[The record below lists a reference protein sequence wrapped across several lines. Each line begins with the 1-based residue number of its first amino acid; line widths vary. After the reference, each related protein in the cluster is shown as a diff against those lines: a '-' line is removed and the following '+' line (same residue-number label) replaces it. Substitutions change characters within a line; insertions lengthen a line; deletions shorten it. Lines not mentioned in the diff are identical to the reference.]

1 MKNIFKKLL
10 GCLLVIALIF
20 GSTTPASLV
29 FAAPAVPAE
38 APPELPADPPQLTPK
53 GKTQGLE
60 DTKVDLDPSIDNQGF
75 VSYGW
80 RIGLSQC
87 TKEQYPNSNP
97 TDKTALADWVVNY
110 NSKYYTRIASG
121 CEIVLKK
128 EVPASEVVRE
138 ALGLD
143 ITLPMSGDRYVIAD
157 EDVDAVMEAI
167 VLKNGANADLYNVWR
182 EQSTTTGPYY
192 PVVISV
198 EPIVISTLSPSGW
211 TVYEYAQQVGANM
224 DAFSA
229 EGYTL
234 SSQVQ
239 GKSTASGLISGVS
252 ATADYIFRSAGWYD
266 SIQTDN
272 NILYRLFKGYF
283 SWTYGYKSKRLDF
296 KTAAAGN
303 GYHQVGYFAIGRNG
317 DVAGNYIISIGG
329 TPSGDDLYGK
339 YTWHINDQH
348 LPAKNGY
355 QEDGSSSTTGGS
367 EDIPAVGFAFKQNNS
382 TDWLWA
388 LSGGSGDVTAEI
400 TYMYGYDS
408 SADEEAESVAQGGC
422 GYTTDRNVI
431 LGSSLS
437 KTQTVSINREAL
449 KESVKNG
456 TPISS
461 IDNVLIAQGV
471 PSGGYASF
479 SFCAATKCV
488 LRFDGY
494 DIKDRTNRSTR
505 NYTVS
510 LSNTQVHYAIHGDED
525 ELRTYKFIQ
534 QVDTPNA
541 QVRDEAV
548 QNSKVGELTNEADYE
563 ITAGIPTTND
573 VMVTMGGD
581 LWVVNMQYR
590 YCVDNYTR
598 TYHLSAPGCPNYMWY
613 GLTSSSGSNSQ
624 SYTATKTASY
634 NTSLS
639 TNGAYNNTLNGGWSG
654 GHTSTTSDELQSKAY
669 DAMIDAAIADLEA
682 KLGGITENNAA
693 GADYVYDCIIL
704 PSSPDNVQTAGKDEG
719 LRKSTKTAI
728 ENYYKWL
735 KARQKE
741 KGTIRSG
748 KDALSAP
755 GLSYSNF
762 TVTMAK
768 ATVNKDLDSDKSTP
782 LTWTLGFH
790 ASNPQS
796 APRSSG
802 TYATG
807 GYHHGSSHDGVCEGA
822 SHPNHGG
829 SVTTSECAGTG
840 QKLCST
846 CGGRGE
852 KSCPTEQDCPG
863 NHSAGVHCTICNDT
877 GKIKCTTCGGSG
889 KQPCPTHV
897 GCDSCSVHTHYGPSG
912 AGGGNSHADR
922 NYTDTWGYS
931 ISYSHSVAAGDF
943 LTSPTEHS
951 GISCGQNVSYDATIN
966 QVFHNVKYMDIL
978 ECQVFRLH
986 KGLVKGL
993 GNILT
998 TIQSDSLETNE
1009 EVLEMYCN
1017 TVGYEIYNVAQ
1028 PNQKKWMKNYQDI
1041 GGASSGVWRAID
1053 ANDLEE
1059 INRIANSYNP
1069 GTSEAASAVQT
1080 SSHGFELTNSG
1091 DNLEFVYDISTKGGR
1106 SHHSIDGFIMQALA
1120 CTFYTKA
1127 RLPQYAVRNYITVQ
1141 GDFLALGDPVGGLL
1155 AMCGM
1160 SYNLRDFVTNL
1171 DTNQPATFSILSC
1184 VDNTISDFKTT
1195 DSGEGGESQ
1204 YFTIDKG
1211 NSKADANASAQKGNV
1226 TSYKDK
1232 LKELTEYMDHPEY
1245 SDQTSDPGDLGDGNS
1260 TDVFLDSSGEGAY
1273 STELGTQYRTW
1284 SANKV
1289 NLESSNTSWY
1299 TNFKVIGADP
1309 KSGDVPTGIMPKVG
1323 YKGGTPVMKTESFT
1337 YSVNALSNASAY
1349 NVAETPY
1356 LSGTMASLGHT
1367 FTGGEDSIFYA
1378 NNLEPNAE
1386 NVDTGSQLMVFP
1398 SAGTID
1404 PDFLG
1409 DVPTEINGSKY
1420 VYFPFATGLNI
1431 GRYKGND
1438 TYGGYTGCLEYDKCV
1453 GFLYPLPKVLSVDI
1467 LSGYDGSD
1475 GMLGKPIGD
1484 YSDTNTVIG
1493 SVGQGQGLRS
1503 PVTSLNSVV
1512 IYNPSTSESAQ
1523 IVPKD
1528 NTLSDGRGKGAYGT
1542 SDQRVSTQYV
1552 TSGNETYMNI
1562 GNLGVTD
1569 IKLPTS
1575 YEFKLKETS
1584 DVPTKCYTN
1593 ADFNIDTTNDVTTSG
1608 VGADGVFEATKSD
1621 MYNLVLY
1628 GNNGNIVN
1636 QVTVKLNQGDK
1647 LKSTGSV
1654 VTLERIRNK
1663 APNVTYDTI
1672 KEAYEEYMTAQLK
1685 KVWDTQEHTEEE
1697 VFEPYVVTGNSIPIT
1712 ANTVL
1717 TFGLDNIPLQA
1728 GDVVKLEL
1736 DFSTIVQPSIS
1747 YSCKDPE
1754 AYEIHAI
1761 PEGTKWTWYL
1771 EAKSSNALGTL
1782 TMTFNQDSTLK
1793 QFEGSCINFNDVFI
1807 MNNDS
1812 INAGAAMACGS
1823 YEWEYQKS
1831 QETSGKYYNEFAAL
1845 YIDAKIRVNASIK
1858 ANTLYVINTTSKVN
1872 VGYKASALNDPHKVE
1887 NTNWRYHVLGWTTNT
1902 GVQIT
1907 SPTMEVLN
1915 NETTILTMP
1924 SGTKISI
1931 KDIKDQGCL
1940 VQVGGKVYF
1949 TTIADGLQHKVSE
1962 TGRILAGDNPHF
1974 DYINVWSKEPSNV
1987 LVFNSESYPLQYNMT
2002 QHYTN
2007 VCEFF
2012 IRCTDSDKPVFD
2024 VSKATNLEFR
2034 YSNGDISKTYD
2045 SAENWTHDWERVAKS
2060 TEVFNVING
2069 KSTSTST
2076 LQNVALDDMF
2086 QIYWDNAVDIP
2097 NSGGDALQ
2105 GSTTV
2110 SNTLGD
2116 GWNNNFADR
2125 NGVQDAESIYNEYL
2139 QKITKGNYTDTT
2151 KWIAE
2156 KYLVFDRPVYAFLCN
2171 GVINPTALPFGTG
2184 DDGKCPKCGQEVHEV
2199 QLIPAGTKIYLG
2211 TYNGTIG
2218 EVDFKS
2224 DTTGDG
2230 ENGGL
2235 FVDFGDPDTTLN
2247 EDHPYVY
2254 TFWSAL
2260 GGGET
2265 KSAVVECEVIN
2276 INGRGNEAN
2285 NSNTEYNNHS
2295 NPPGTTNR
2303 FTNAKKSLQYTI
2315 SGRIGALT
2323 IVESTDPRF
2332 SDTFKY
2338 AGDSTDY
2345 LIFPLIRKI
2354 ASYSNLE
2361 AVHGSQHR
2369 YLLDPFDVRGRI
2381 ASKDMLEV
2389 VKENYVD
2396 KDGNTGKYDN
2406 YNIYGLGIYKS
2417 ALVNERTKTW
2427 LTHVSEYN
2435 TYGTQWFKGE
2445 HDFDTNYND
2454 YVDAGA
2460 HMAAITHN
2468 DADDAEGETSTIV
2481 ERVALPM
2488 TGSFN
2493 SHPELKLTPLRI
2505 GYELY
2510 CSLES
2515 IGAYYG
2521 ESHMDLS
2528 ADDGASETTNAALD
2542 YNNRKVQIR
2551 PRYFYVPKNAS
2562 ESDEG
2567 VSPIPVDVYMN
2578 TSSGYQM
2585 INTGSDVPENYLRLL
2600 TTNRFVSSLPIN
2612 TGKNETDLDQN
2623 MQRRLVTGA
2632 EAQITKN
2639 VLDYLNSDESRAT
2652 IAEGLDHTA
2661 NWISLLTPI
2670 KSTNTGVL
2678 GSEDLNPTYTYGNA
2692 QFLFLREKNRTF
2704 VGGSTAGLL
2713 SQDSSMTQFG
2723 DSSTYYNA
2731 NNSIAWNMNAQ
2742 KWYFGLGLPS
2752 SSKFVKSG
2760 DAFTEKNTLTDGYI
2774 LVTIDVVING
2784 SYWTLQYQS
2793 DVARMKLEVAGKKI
2807 SWKYFNKPD
2816 GSTWNIPVTYY
2827 DLSDYTSSADLDT
2840 EGSH

>member
-1 MKNIFKKLL
+1 MKKLFKKLL
-10 GCLLVIALIF
+10 GCLLVAALIF
-20 GSTTPASLV
+20 GNITPVSLV
-29 FAAPAVPAE
+29 FAE
-38 APPELPADPPQLTPK
+38 EGEEEEEIEKK
-53 GKTQGLE
+53 GEERGLE
-60 DTKVDLDPSIDNQGF
+60 NEESKIDPSNDKQGF

-87 TKEQYPNSNP
+87 TKEQYPNTNP
-97 TDKTALADWVVNY
+97 TDKNALADWVVNY
-110 NSKYYTRIASG
+110 NAKYYTRIASG
-121 CEIVLKK
+121 CEIVLR
-128 EVPASEVVRE
+128 EEAPASEVIRR

-143 ITLPMSGDRYVIAD
+143 ITLPMNGGRYVIAD

-198 EPIVISTLSPSGW
+198 EPIVISTLCSSGW

-224 DAFSA
+224 DAFNA

-234 SSQVQ
+234 SPQVQ
-239 GKSTASGLISGVS
+239 GKTTASGLISGVS
-252 ATADYIFRSAGWYD
+252 ATADYIFKSAGWYD
-266 SIQTDN
+266 SIQTDS

-283 SWTYGYKSKRLDF
+283 SWTYGYKSRALSF
-296 KTAAAGN
+296 KSAASGH
-303 GYHQVGYFAIGRNG
+303 GYHSVGYFAIGRGG

-355 QEDGSSSTTGGS
+355 QEDGSASTAGGS

-408 SADEEAESVAQGGC
+408 SADEEAESVNQGGC

-471 PSGGYASF
+471 PSGEYSSF

-488 LRFDGY
+488 LRFNGY

-505 NYTVS
+505 DYTVS

-534 QVDTPNA
+534 NVDTPTA
-541 QVRDEAV
+541 QIRDEAV
-548 QNSKVGELTNEADYE
+548 QNSKVGETTNEADYE

-590 YCVDNYTR
+590 YCVDNYIR

-613 GLTSSSGSNSQ
+613 GLNTTGGGGDTKVQKASFMLDGHTNPGGGNAGYNQIHGSSPA
-624 SYTATKTASY
+624 YTAAS
-634 NTSLS
+634 
-639 TNGAYNNTLNGGWSG
+639 
-654 GHTSTTSDELQSKAY
+654 SDILQTDLYRKYIREAK
-669 DAMIDAAIADLEA
+669 ADLENA
-682 KLGGITENNAA
+682 IAAISENNEA
-693 GADYVYDCIIL
+693 GADYKYKCIIL
-704 PSSPDNVQTAGKDEG
+704 AGSTPENIITAGSDGG
-719 LRKSTKTAI
+719 LRNATKVAI
-728 ENYYKWL
+728 QNYYKWL
-735 KARQKE
+735 KE
-741 KGTIRSG
+741 HENDTING
-748 KDALSAP
+748 IN
-755 GLSYSNF
+755 GLNNAAKYPSF

-768 ATVNKDLDSDKSTP
+768 PEVNNDLDSDKNKE
-782 LTWTLGFH
+782 LKWTLGFNC
-790 ASNPQS
+790 SNPQS
-796 APRSSG
+796 APRGSG
-802 TYATG
+802 EVNDAG
-807 GYHHGSSHDGVCEGA
+807 SPHHGW
-822 SHPNHGG
+822 
-829 SVTTSECAGTG
+829 ECAGDTCNNAEHPECGKCHGTG
-840 QKLCST
+840 EKTCTKCSGSGSRT
-846 CGGRGE
+846 CGNCLGSG
-852 KSCPTEQDCPG
+852 CAQ
-863 NHSAGVHCTICNDT
+863 
-877 GKIKCTTCGGSG
+877 CGGNG
-889 KQPCPTHV
+889 WFPCSKTEPC
-897 GCDSCSVHTHYGPSG
+897 GPCEKHTHYAPYGKG
-912 AGGGNSHADR
+912 DNNWQTLRH
-922 NYTDTWGYS
+922 YTDSWS
-931 ISYSHSVAAGDF
+931 ASVSYTSSVNAGDF
-943 LTSPTEHS
+943 LTSPTEHN
-951 GISCGQNVSYDATIN
+951 GISCGQNISYDATMQ

-1009 EVLEMYCN
+1009 EVMEMYCN

-1069 GTSEAASAVQT
+1069 GTGEAASAVQS

-1127 RLPQYAVRNYITVQ
+1127 RLPQYAVRNYIVVQ
-1141 GDFLALGDPVGGLL
+1141 GDFLALGDPTGGLL
-1155 AMCGM
+1155 SMCGM
-1160 SYNLRDFVTNL
+1160 SYNTKEFVTSLN
-1171 DTNQPATFSILSC
+1171 TNQPATFSILSC
-1184 VDNTISDFKTT
+1184 EDNTISDFKTT

-1211 NSKADANASAQKGNV
+1211 NAKANANSSTAKGNV

-1232 LKELTEYMDHPEY
+1232 LKELSEYMDHPEY
-1245 SDQTSDPGDLGDGNS
+1245 SDQTSDPGDLGEGNS
-1260 TDVFLDSSGEGAY
+1260 TDIFLDSSGEGAY
-1273 STELGTQYRTW
+1273 STALGSQYRTW
-1284 SANKV
+1284 SAEKV
-1289 NLESSNTSWY
+1289 NLTSGNTSWY

-1309 KSGDVPTGIMPKVG
+1309 KTGDVPTGIMPKVG

-1337 YSVNALSNASAY
+1337 YSANALSNASAY
-1349 NVAETPY
+1349 NIAETPY
-1356 LSGTMASLGHT
+1356 VSGAMSELGHV

-1378 NNLEPNAE
+1378 NNLDPSAE
-1386 NVDTGSQLMVFP
+1386 NVDTGSQLMIFP

-1431 GRYKGND
+1431 GRYKGNG
-1438 TYGGYTGCLEYDKCV
+1438 TYGGYTGCLEYDKCI

-1512 IYNPSTSESAQ
+1512 IYNPSTAESAQ
-1523 IVPKD
+1523 IVPQD
-1528 NTLSDGRGKGAYGT
+1528 NSLSDGRGKGKYGT

-1562 GNLGVTD
+1562 GNLGITD

-1584 DVPTKCYTN
+1584 DVPTMCYTN

-1685 KVWDTQEHTEEE
+1685 KIWDTQEHTEEE
-1697 VFEPYVVTGNSIPIT
+1697 VFEPYVVTGDSIPIT

-1717 TFGLDNIPLQA
+1717 TFGLDSIPLQA

-1845 YIDAKIRVNASIK
+1845 YIDAKIKVNASIK

-1872 VGYKASALNDPHKVE
+1872 VGYKASAINDPHKVE
-1887 NTNWRYHVLGWTTNT
+1887 NTNWRYHVLGWTTDT

-1987 LVFNSESYPLQYNMT
+1987 LVFNSENYPLQHNMT

-2125 NGVQDAESIYNEYL
+2125 NGIQDAEGIYNEYL

-2184 DDGKCPKCGQEVHEV
+2184 DDGKCPKCGKEVHEV

-2460 HMAAITHN
+2460 HLAAITHN
-2468 DADDAEGETSTIV
+2468 DSDDAEGETSTIV

-2562 ESDEG
+2562 ESDDG

-2639 VLDYLNSDESRAT
+2639 VLDYLNSDESKAT
-2652 IAEGLDHTA
+2652 IAEGLDHAA

-2731 NNSIAWNMNAQ
+2731 NTSIAWNMNAQ

-2793 DVARMKLEVAGKKI
+2793 DVARMKLEVDGKKI

-2816 GSTWNIPVTYY
+2816 GSTWNVPVTYY